1 MLSYNS
7 IQSAYPILLHSKGR
21 FIIREYLQYKLL
33 EIIYTSAFAPK
44 LIFLGGTNLRIIHG
58 NQRFSEDLDF
68 DNKGMSTSEFDQL
81 ADLIILK
88 LSAEGYQVEMKTVY
102 KGAFHC
108 YIRFPS
114 VLFNLGLTG
123 HSEEKILLQLDT
135 EPQNYAYEPNLIFLN
150 KFDVFTQIF
159 TTPLETLLAQKFYAV
174 LNRPRNKGRDFYDI
188 VFILSKIKE
197 PDFSYLE
204 QKLGIKSPSQL
215 KEAILS
221 HCSTLNMNEMAND
234 VAPFLFQPKEVIQ
247 VQNFPSY
254 LRSIL

>member
-1 MLSYNS
+1 MGIS
-7 IQSAYPILLHSKGR
+7 
-21 FIIREYLQYKLL
+21 
-33 EIIYTSAFAPK
+33 
-44 LIFLGGTNLRIIHG
+44 
-58 NQRFSEDLDF
+58 
-68 DNKGMSTSEFDQL
+68 
-81 ADLIILK
+81 
-88 LSAEGYQVEMKTVY
+88 
-102 KGAFHC
+102 AFHC
-108 YIRFPS
+108 YIRFPA

-197 PDFSYLE
+197 PDYSYLE
-204 QKLGIKSPSQL
+204 QKLGIKNPAQL
-215 KEAILS
+215 KEAILN

-234 VAPFLFQPKEVIQ
+234 VAPFLFQPSEVIQ
-247 VQNFPSY
+247 VQRFPSY